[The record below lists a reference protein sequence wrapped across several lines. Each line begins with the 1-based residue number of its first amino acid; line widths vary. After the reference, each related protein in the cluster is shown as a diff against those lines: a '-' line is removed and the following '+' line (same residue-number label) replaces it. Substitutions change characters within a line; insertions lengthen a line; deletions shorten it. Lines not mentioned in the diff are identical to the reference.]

1 MYIAFGYFIF
11 ISLISIF
18 VCVKDKLSAIK
29 GNKRISEKTLLNLS
43 VLGGALVMYVT
54 MRLIRHKTKHAK
66 FMVGLPII
74 IILQILIIIIILK
87 NLEYF

>member
-1 MYIAFGYFIF
+1 MYIALGYFIF

-18 VCVKDKLSAIK
+18 VCVKDKLSAIE
-29 GNKRISEKTLLNLS
+29 GNRRISEKTLLNLS

-54 MRLIRHKTKHAK
+54 MRLIRHKTKHVK

-74 IILQILIIIIILK
+74 IILQISVIMIILK
-87 NLEYF
+87 KLEYF